1 MPALI
6 PFIGQCAHAKTA
18 WKSANGMAVRITS
31 SQTGCIAQRSR
42 PGWKG
47 RARTACGGASA
58 TISRTSASG
67 RPGPHRRGPATR
79 RPGRPSGKRGDGR
92 RCGAG
97 EQRRKHALQLGR
109 QLGVAVVLDGHGR
122 HHRAAR
128 SLRQAVQ
135 SMPSPRAPR
144 RPDSAPTRSAGRVA
158 RARGPGRV
166 FRHALARA
174 GQQVEQRRL
183 AGVGVSDQRDAGQGV
198 QRGAHA
204 GPRFGS
210 APGSIRTQR
219 A

>member
-79 RPGRPSGKRGDGR
+79 RPGRPSGERGDGR

-109 QLGVAVVLDGHGR
+109 QLGVAVVRDDHGR

-158 RARGPGRV
+158 RARGPGAGLSAGRWRRPRRRSV
-166 FRHALARA
+166 PAPIRLRDDRGSPRASSARRPWPA
-174 GQQVEQRRL
+174 SGCRCP
-183 AGVGVSDQRDAGQGV
+183 AV
-198 QRGAHA
+198 Q
-204 GPRFGS
+204 
-210 APGSIRTQR
+210 
-219 A
+219 